1 MIRIRLA
8 TEEDTDT
15 IVGFQLRMAIESEG
29 IELDPETLRDG
40 VHAVFLDPHK
50 GKYFMAVDGDN
61 IVGSLLITP
70 EWSDWRNKWAM
81 WIQSVYVEPRY
92 RRQGVF
98 RMMYENIKEMVSRD
112 NQVAGLR
119 LYVDVENKNAA
130 EVYKA
135 VGMDGEHYRVFEW
148 MKK

>member
-1 MIRIRLA
+1 
-8 TEEDTDT
+8 
-15 IVGFQLRMAIESEG
+15 
-29 IELDPETLRDG
+29 
-40 VHAVFLDPHK
+40 
-50 GKYFMAVDGDN
+50 
-61 IVGSLLITP
+61 
-70 EWSDWRNKWAM
+70 M